1 MTTPGTFRLA
11 TPQDRPHFMRLFQ
24 GYLTAE
30 RKGGSH
36 TWDSLWNLNLY
47 RRLFDSYTTGSLFG
61 WTILWT
67 PPTPPGGEE
76 PWPAG
81 VVMGGEGSEPTSWE
95 TDRGKVAILWG
106 VFVEEPYRGKG
117 VGLSLQQEILQRG
130 LQHDY
135 FQTIE
140 TSTRLNNPHGEQLA
154 AGFGTTAYATLHFA
168 PLRKES
174 P

>member
-1 MTTPGTFRLA
+1 MNPGTFRLA
-11 TPQDRPHFMRLFQ
+11 NSKDRPHFMRLFQ
-24 GYLTAE
+24 GYLTDE

-36 TWDSLWNLNLY
+36 TWDSLHNLNLY

-61 WTILWT
+61 WTVLWT
-67 PPTPPGGEE
+67 PNGEPDRPGGL
-76 PWPAG
+76 
-81 VVMGGEGSEPTSWE
+81 VMAGEGSEPSGWE

-117 VGLSLQQEILQRG
+117 VGLSLQQEMLKMG

-140 TSTRLNNPHGEQLA
+140 TSTRLNNPHGERMA
-154 AGFGTTAYATLHFA
+154 EGFGTTPYATLHFA
-168 PLRKES
+168 PVRKETL
-174 P
+174 